1 MTDTQLQIAQ
11 NLERQFSE
19 MGFATQGVEAL
30 REGANV
36 SLRTLYKY
44 FPSREAMVIGALNHR
59 DTAYAKW
66 IGQDDAKGTAHV
78 LHVLVR
84 LSDWLREISNTGCL
98 FRNALAAY
106 PESAPI
112 RDAVLSH
119 KSHVREMFRKRLLRV
134 APACDVESLS
144 EALFIL
150 HEGLTESARLIGP
163 EPATKAT
170 MHCAR
175 ALLAAANIHEP
186 DIRTETKEP
195 T

>member
-1 MTDTQLQIAQ
+1 MNDTQHQIAE
-11 NLERQFSE
+11 NLDRQFSE

-59 DTAYAKW
+59 DATYSDW
-66 IGQDDAKGTAHV
+66 IGQDDATGAEHV

-84 LSDWLREISNTGCL
+84 LSDWLHEISNTGCL

-106 PESAPI
+106 PESQAI
-112 RDAVLSH
+112 RAAVETH
-119 KSHVREMFRKRLLRV
+119 KAHVRDMFRTRLSRV
-134 APACDVESLS
+134 APDCDIEALS

-150 HEGLTESARLIGP
+150 HEGLTEGARLLGV
-163 EPATKAT
+163 EPATTAT
-170 MHCAR
+170 MRCAR
-175 ALLAAANIHEP
+175 ALLTSA
-186 DIRTETKEP
+186 DIR
-195 T
+195 